1 MLIVPPIGNKNGLLV
16 PNTCSDQELKVI
28 RNSLPD
34 KVKVN
39 FLFYLF
45 LNLKVKRIEEKLSA
59 LGNCIACNDYV
70 ALIHS
75 DLDKETEEI
84 IADTLGVEVFRTTI
98 AG

>member
-1 MLIVPPIGNKNGLLV
+1 V
-16 PNTCSDQELKVI
+16 
-28 RNSLPD
+28 
-34 KVKVN
+34 
-39 FLFYLF
+39 
-45 LNLKVKRIEEKLSA
+45 EEKLSA

-98 AG
+98 ASNVYFF